1 MIVALAVL
9 ASQFGLDVILGAFA
23 AGIIVGIVTRGTD
36 AHEFAGKLDA
46 VGFGFLI
53 PVFFIATGMD
63 YDLDALFSD
72 AASIALVPGFALLFL
87 VIRGIPALVLYRR
100 HLPSGERLAL
110 AAFSG
115 AALPL
120 LVAITQIGLDTHT
133 MRPEVA
139 VSLVGAG
146 MLSVLIFPLV
156 GLSLHRRAERTE
168 PLGAS
173 KRPNEP
179 SREPLRGSRGARGVR
194 VSRRSWRLARAPAPR
209 ERRVVSRRPYRWS
222 RCHSALSGAAG
233 RAPYAS
239 RRAPRNIGHGR
250 SRCRRMAVRRAQG
263 VRVSRRSRRP
273 CASSGPHA
281 DVEWHLNA
289 RVGGQGVTRRLRG
302 RRGRAPVRLSS
313 RSAHDQARSLAPSPT
328 LSP

>member
-1 MIVALAVL
+1 MLLIVALAVL

-63 YDLDALFSD
+63 YDLDALFSN
-72 AASIALVPGFALLFL
+72 AASIVLVPGFALLFL

-146 MLSVLIFPLV
+146 MLSVLIYPLV
-156 GLSLHRRAERTE
+156 GLTLHRRAERTE
-168 PLGAS
+168 P
-173 KRPNEP
+173 
-179 SREPLRGSRGARGVR
+179 PLSVQ
-194 VSRRSWRLARAPAPR
+194 PR
-209 ERRVVSRRPYRWS
+209 
-222 RCHSALSGAAG
+222 
-233 RAPYAS
+233 
-239 RRAPRNIGHGR
+239 
-250 SRCRRMAVRRAQG
+250 
-263 VRVSRRSRRP
+263 
-273 CASSGPHA
+273 
-281 DVEWHLNA
+281 
-289 RVGGQGVTRRLRG
+289 
-302 RRGRAPVRLSS
+302 
-313 RSAHDQARSLAPSPT
+313 
-328 LSP
+328 

>member
-1 MIVALAVL
+1 MPILRDSGILDQRFGNFVVGAGAVGEFGPVVIVSVILAFDADEAWHSLLLFVFAAVVVAVSVFAIRARPARVVRLVQTTMGTSGQLAIRLAVLLIVALAVL

-72 AASIALVPGFALLFL
+72 AASIVLVPGFALLFL
-87 VIRGIPALVLYRR
+87 AIRGIPALLLYRGR
-100 HLPSGERLAL
+100 LPSAERLAL
-110 AAFSG
+110 ALFSG

-146 MLSVLIFPLV
+146 MLSELVFPLLALTV
-156 GLSLHRRAERTE
+156 HRRAERSE
-168 PLGAS
+168 PLGGVS
-173 KRPNEP
+173 QQ
-179 SREPLRGSRGARGVR
+179 GA
-194 VSRRSWRLARAPAPR
+194 
-209 ERRVVSRRPYRWS
+209 
-222 RCHSALSGAAG
+222 
-233 RAPYAS
+233 
-239 RRAPRNIGHGR
+239 
-250 SRCRRMAVRRAQG
+250 
-263 VRVSRRSRRP
+263 
-273 CASSGPHA
+273 
-281 DVEWHLNA
+281 
-289 RVGGQGVTRRLRG
+289 
-302 RRGRAPVRLSS
+302 
-313 RSAHDQARSLAPSPT
+313 QARE
-328 LSP
+328 